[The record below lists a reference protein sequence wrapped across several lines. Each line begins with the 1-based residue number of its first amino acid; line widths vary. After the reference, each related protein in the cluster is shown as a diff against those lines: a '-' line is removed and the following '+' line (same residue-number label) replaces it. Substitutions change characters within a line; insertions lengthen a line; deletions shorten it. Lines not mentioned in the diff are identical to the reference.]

1 MSYEKMTKNFGY
13 EECSLDV
20 SEKKRFLEKAISN
33 ERYTVAKLRGKI
45 KYIESEFWV
54 VMVLWMILIILT
66 IDFFTNFL
74 DFIIIVKLITGN
86 LYLKIAYIIGYVYLW
101 GYTVRKTRKNVP
113 EYISC
118 QKARKDK
125 MSRGE
130 NPVDELSKHERRLEE
145 LNRELENIKA
155 RD

>member
-1 MSYEKMTKNFGY
+1 MTKNFGY

-145 LNRELENIKA
+145 LNRELENIKVSY
-155 RD
+155 

>member
-1 MSYEKMTKNFGY
+1 MTKNFGY

>member
-1 MSYEKMTKNFGY
+1 MTKNFGY

-33 ERYTVAKLRGKI
+33 ERYSVAKLRGKI

>member
-1 MSYEKMTKNFGY
+1 MTKNFGY

-130 NPVDELSKHERRLEE
+130 NPVDELSKHERRIEE